1 MKRLW
6 PKINKLTFIIL
17 SFFLVELFL
26 TLFYNTKTTLPV
38 IIVIIG
44 LLILIEGLIEE
55 KKKLKHERYT
65 VAREIE
71 VIIVVP
77 IAATLTFLINT
88 RIDLGYGLLGP
99 VIAAGFIGLVGSYLK
114 NYKLANPAYCGAF
127 VGMSSTAAFPNFWMV
142 SIAGLVAGFV
152 FALSHEI
159 YNQTGGTL
167 GTIAF
172 SAVNITKRI
181 IMTLIGG
188 PS

>member
-6 PKINKLTFIIL
+6 SKINKLTFILL
-17 SFFLVELFL
+17 SFFLVVLFL
-26 TLFYNTKTTLPV
+26 TLFYNTKTTLSV

-71 VIIVVP
+71 SIIIIP
-77 IAATLTFLINT
+77 AAATLTFLIST

-99 VIAAGFIGLVGSYLK
+99 VIAAGFIGFVGSYLK
-114 NYKLANPAYCGAF
+114 SYKLANPAYCGAF
-127 VGMSSTAAFPNFWMV
+127 VGMSSTAAFPNFWWV
-142 SIAGLVAGFV
+142 SLAGLIAGFV
-152 FALSHEI
+152 FVLSHEI

-172 SAVNITKRI
+172 SGVSITKKI
-181 IMTLIGG
+181 ILALIGG
-188 PS
+188 QP